1 MPNDRRS
8 SNHRNRISQ
17 LRFSIAA
24 SLYIPVLDSIAE
36 KFWSYTNIKPRLL
49 KKLNQPS
56 SMSRTNRSARTPGD
70 DRTVPDVSRR
80 PTGFKFKFKWTSTL
94 YVIRQ
99 ISKKR
104 IFVCKVENKSRIT
117 RL

>member
-1 MPNDRRS
+1 MESCNIL
-8 SNHRNRISQ
+8 SNLSRKR
-17 LRFSIAA
+17 
-24 SLYIPVLDSIAE
+24 
-36 KFWSYTNIKPRLL
+36 SYTNIKPRLL
-49 KKLNQPS
+49 KEFNKPS

-70 DRTVPDVSRR
+70 DLTVPDVSRR
-80 PTGFKFKFKWTSTL
+80 PTGLKFKRTSTL

-104 IFVCKVENKSRIT
+104 IFVCKVEKKTRIT